1 MTQPLRNL
9 PKGLCT
15 RESLPPCH
23 PPMLLIFLC
32 ALGISFSFMAT
43 RKRCSG
49 FPTHP
54 VPVGSRSPS
63 RLIHAEWRGGFA
75 SRFIRR
81 CVDTQREG
89 GGIYLRFSSYF
100 LLPILQMSVEGSQEA
115 SILTHLLPFRSE
127 TVSFTLVLFSRSFTS
142 LSISFKVS
150 PERPSGQRPLL
161 WVYRRRSG
169 L

>member
-1 MTQPLRNL
+1 
-9 PKGLCT
+9 
-15 RESLPPCH
+15 
-23 PPMLLIFLC
+23 MLLIFLC

-54 VPVGSRSPS
+54 SRSPS
-63 RLIHAEWRGGFA
+63 LSAHPCRVGGFA

-127 TVSFTLVLFSRSFTS
+127 TVSSTLDCLIQQQFHIPIDIIQSQSRKTIRTATS
-142 LSISFKVS
+142 ALGPQNKI
-150 PERPSGQRPLL
+150 RPL
-161 WVYRRRSG
+161 SG
-169 L
+169 S

>member
-1 MTQPLRNL
+1 
-9 PKGLCT
+9 
-15 RESLPPCH
+15 
-23 PPMLLIFLC
+23 MLLIFLC

-43 RKRCSG
+43 RAVPDS
-49 FPTHP
+49 PPIPSHP
-54 VPVGSRSPS
+54 VAVPVSSS
-63 RLIHAEWRGGFA
+63 MQSGGFA

-81 CVDTQREG
+81 CVDTQREGGKG

>member
-1 MTQPLRNL
+1 
-9 PKGLCT
+9 
-15 RESLPPCH
+15 
-23 PPMLLIFLC
+23 MLLIFLC

-43 RKRCSG
+43 RAVPDS
-49 FPTHP
+49 PPIPSHP
-54 VPVGSRSPS
+54 VAVPVGSSMQS
-63 RLIHAEWRGGFA
+63 GGFA

-81 CVDTQREG
+81 CVDTTQREG

-161 WVYRRRSG
+161 WVCRRRSG